1 MKNNIRIAILA
12 ASLPALLFFAC
23 HKSDTASLTNQ
34 DDNGGYASDQA
45 TLESHTNSAMTIAD
59 NAVNSGGSNLRT
71 TSCAVVTQDSTVVG
85 SVTTH
90 STTID
95 FGTGCTGWDGKTRT
109 GMILVNWTGHYKDS
123 GSVRTIT
130 SSNYTVNGYSVAI
143 HKSVTNEG
151 MNASGQYWY
160 NVVVGDSIH
169 LTADSVITW
178 SGNRTRTWLA
188 GYSSTNLSDDE
199 YAIGGT
205 TTLTR
210 ANGRTFTFSIESGS
224 PLIVA
229 DACEYIEAGKVD
241 ITGSTITGTRVL
253 NYGDTPNCDNL
264 ATVTINGHT
273 YNIVLRK

>member
-1 MKNNIRIAILA
+1 MKNNIRFAILA

-45 TLESHTNSAMTIAD
+45 VLESHTNSAITIAD
-59 NAVNSGGSNLRT
+59 NAINNNGSNLRT
-71 TSCAVVTQDSTVVG
+71 TSCAVITHDSTVVG

-90 STTID
+90 STTVD
-95 FGTGCTGWDGKTRT
+95 FGTGCTGWDSKTRT
-109 GMILVNWTGHYKDS
+109 GKIIVNWTGAYKDS

-130 SSNYTVNGYSVAI
+130 SSNYTVNGYAVAI

-151 MNASGQYWY
+151 MNSLGQYWY
-160 NVVVGDSIH
+160 NVVVGDSVYR
-169 LTADSVITW
+169 TADSVVTW

-188 GYSSTNLSDDE
+188 GYGSATMTDDE

-205 TTLTR
+205 TTVTR
-210 ANGRTFTFSIESGS
+210 ANGRTFTFTIEPAN
-224 PLIVA
+224 PLIVT
-229 DACEYIEAGKVD
+229 DACMYIEAGKVD
-241 ITGSTITGTRVL
+241 ITGSTISGTRIL

-273 YNIVLRK
+273 YNIVLR